1 MQNCL
6 SIRSGCKA
14 GALMRIVIIDDSIL
28 IRERLSQ
35 MLSELEEIEIVA
47 EEQDEIEAIECI
59 RKLKPDVVIL
69 DIRLRKGSGINVMR
83 EIKKDKPSPAVIIL
97 TSYPNNFYRMKCLSA
112 GAEFFLDKSTE
123 FEKIPV
129 ILKEMASSL
138 SDNQQ
143 REA

>member
-1 MQNCL
+1 
-6 SIRSGCKA
+6 
-14 GALMRIVIIDDSIL
+14 MRVVLVDDSIP
-28 IRERLSQ
+28 IRERLKQ

-69 DIRLRKGSGINVMR
+69 DIRLRRGSGVNVMR

-97 TSYPNNFYRMKCLSA
+97 TNYPNNFYRMKCINA
-112 GAEFFLDKSTE
+112 GADFFLDKSTE

-129 ILKEMASSL
+129 TLKEIASKL
-138 SDNQQ
+138 SNNQQ